1 MSGLLECGI
10 CGDFNSE
17 FANDNFMV
25 TGCEHVFHKYCIL
38 HALAKSTS
46 CPVCHY
52 PVLPCN
58 LALIRGVDPNKPF
71 KKLVIATLGDAGVG
85 KTGLVNRLVNGEF
98 HGYEISTIGA
108 DFRSV
113 NIQVGDDPVKLFL
126 QDTGGNYVFKAIT
139 PQYVR
144 NAQGIII
151 AYDCTRLETLKSVQG
166 WLDFANLHAPEAEK
180 IIMGCRS
187 DLENCT
193 CYKHTSETNSCRKP
207 TKEEVEEE
215 ISLHGLFHITTS
227 AKTSEN
233 VETAF
238 KTLASHIIENMSMRN
253 HGGRDQQREGDP
265 EGSRPIKL
273 HEPPRNEDNVADEE
287 EEIKGSELCGMR
299 RFFKKFWRADK
310 QKKNM

>member
-1 MSGLLECGI
+1 MPKS
-10 CGDFNSE
+10 FTNSRILQSYVTS
-17 FANDNFMV
+17 FANV
-25 TGCEHVFHKYCIL
+25 TFEWLLILIIFHI
-38 HALAKSTS
+38 
-46 CPVCHY
+46 
-52 PVLPCN
+52 
-58 LALIRGVDPNKPF
+58 
-71 KKLVIATLGDAGVG
+71 
-85 KTGLVNRLVNGEF
+85 
-98 HGYEISTIGA
+98 
-108 DFRSV
+108 
-113 NIQVGDDPVKLFL
+113 FL
-126 QDTGGNYVFKAIT
+126 K
-139 PQYVR
+139 
-144 NAQGIII
+144 
-151 AYDCTRLETLKSVQG
+151 
-166 WLDFANLHAPEAEK
+166 
-180 IIMGCRS
+180 
-187 DLENCT
+187 
-193 CYKHTSETNSCRKP
+193 
-207 TKEEVEEE
+207 EE